1 MANGMG
7 VFVNVGED
15 VTVSVAVVEGVN
27 VGERVKVGDGPV
39 VAVWLGVID
48 GGGGRVADVVG

>member
-1 MANGMG
+1 MG
-7 VFVNVGED
+7 VFVNVGEE
-15 VTVSVAVVEGVN
+15 VIVSVAVFVGVN
-27 VGERVKVGDGPV
+27 VGERVKVGEGPV